1 MDHGTNRSP
10 RRQNDRYLK
19 DVFEQN
25 FADFLRFVFPN
36 ADERFDLSREAEF
49 LDKEFSPPSAERGD
63 GKGNRIVDL
72 LAKVHLNGGGEEW
85 ILVHTEIEGGNR
97 AELPFRIFDYWLRIW
112 LKHKRDVETIVF
124 FTGGEGQPKPSVFET
139 GTETTRVRFQYQ
151 TCDIHRFSDEELMA
165 MDNPFSVVVL
175 ACRAS
180 LLEGKISNMELNKIR
195 LDIARKMIRDGLG
208 KDRTEMFLFF
218 LSNIIHTGDPEMN
231 REYME
236 EIGILTRGTIDMT
249 TIELARKYGLED
261 GVRQGHQQGLE
272 QGRLQGLEQGRQQG
286 LEQGRQ
292 QGLEQGLEQGR
303 SEERSEERARI
314 AREMRK
320 AGVSIEQTALFTRL
334 TVAEVERL

>member
-36 ADERFDLSREAEF
+36 ADQRFDLSREVEF
-49 LDKEFSPPSAERGD
+49 MDKEFFPPSAERSD
-63 GKGNRIVDL
+63 GKGNRIADL
-72 LAKVHLNGGGEEW
+72 LAKVHVSGGGEEW
-85 ILVHTEIEGGNR
+85 IPVHTEIEGGNK
-97 AELPFRIFDYWLRIW
+97 AELPFRIFDYWIRIR

-124 FTGGEGQPKPSVFET
+124 FTGGQGQPKPSVFET

-151 TCDIHRFSDEELMA
+151 TCDIHRFSDEDLMA
-165 MDNPFSVVVL
+165 MGNPFSVVVL

-180 LLEGKISNMELNKIR
+180 LLEGKLSDRELNKIR
-195 LDIARKMIRDGLG
+195 IDIARKMIRDGLG

-218 LSNIIHTGDPEMN
+218 LSNIIHTGDPEVN

-249 TIELARKYGLED
+249 TIELARKYGIED
-261 GVRQGHQQGLE
+261 GLQQGVQQGLARGLE
-272 QGRLQGLEQGRQQG
+272 QG
-286 LEQGRQ
+286 
-292 QGLEQGLEQGR
+292 
-303 SEERSEERARI
+303 RSEERARI
-314 AREMRK
+314 AREMRR
-320 AGVSIEQTALFTRL
+320 AGVSIEQIAMFMRL
-334 TVAEVERL
+334 TVAEIERL